1 MSETISK
8 PVPTIVSHVPLEQ
21 KFLISPTSPVTV
33 HPRVNPRYHLKYGDM
48 IMLKS
53 LNPNVLLPRWQGP
66 TQVLLTTRTAVK
78 LQGKPEWIHASR
90 CRPAPPEE
98 ESTNELSWKYQS

>member
-1 MSETISK
+1 MESDTDHLPQARRIPDSN
-8 PVPTIVSHVPLEQ
+8 PTHG
-21 KFLISPTSPVTV
+21 F
-33 HPRVNPRYHLKYGDM
+33 YHSDM

-66 TQVLLTTRTAVK
+66 TQVLLTTRTTVK

-98 ESTNELSWKYQS
+98 ESTNASNGPPLP